1 MICEICGSVPD
12 CVVAYYREHSFIDGH
27 KHEIVCHC
35 CAFLPRF
42 YSDDAGLVIHGPR
55 NFMYRLHTIKE
66 MIEDG
71 WKKEEIL
78 KSLHGL
84 RKIMNKKILPTVP
97 ILNELYITKDE
108 NLLITIDQ

>member
-12 CVVAYYREHSFIDGH
+12 CVVAYYREHTFIDGC

-35 CAFLPRF
+35 CSFLPRF
-42 YSDDAGLVIHGPR
+42 YGDDVGLVIHGPR
-55 NFMYRLHTIKE
+55 DFMYRFHTINE

-78 KSLHGL
+78 KSMNGL
-84 RKIMNKKILPTVP
+84 RRIMKNKIIPTIP
-97 ILNELYITKDE
+97 ILDQLYITKDE
-108 NLLITIDQ
+108 YFLITIDQ